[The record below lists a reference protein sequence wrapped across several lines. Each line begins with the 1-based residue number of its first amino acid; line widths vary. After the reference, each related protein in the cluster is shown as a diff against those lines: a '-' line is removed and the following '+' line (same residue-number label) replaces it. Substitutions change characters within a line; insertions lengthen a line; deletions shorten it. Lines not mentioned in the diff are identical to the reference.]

1 MNCILIETNI
11 CEDDTN
17 PQRKRTINSTT
28 HPPCLNYT
36 SIIVAKISH
45 ERDMFICKDGG
56 LKSKLQRT
64 SISHKPGTISL
75 AKNICM
81 YIDLVNP
88 ETEVATRADQNSD
101 SYFVSRAQE
110 TRRNLDNL
118 KQEGS
123 GLIVSMLIQ
132 RLSQKQRGGKLRAPV
147 KIQKEVHNN
156 NKEFTQIDVASKG
169 RRALG
174 SI

>member
-1 MNCILIETNI
+1 M
-11 CEDDTN
+11 
-17 PQRKRTINSTT
+17 
-28 HPPCLNYT
+28 
-36 SIIVAKISH
+36 
-45 ERDMFICKDGG
+45 
-56 LKSKLQRT
+56 
-64 SISHKPGTISL
+64 
-75 AKNICM
+75 
-81 YIDLVNP
+81 
-88 ETEVATRADQNSD
+88 ATRADQNSD